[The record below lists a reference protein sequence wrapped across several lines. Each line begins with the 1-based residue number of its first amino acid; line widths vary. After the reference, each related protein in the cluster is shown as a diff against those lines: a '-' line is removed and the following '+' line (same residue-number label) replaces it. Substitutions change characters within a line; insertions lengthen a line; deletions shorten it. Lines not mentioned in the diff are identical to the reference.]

1 MAERVR
7 GLVIAGATSGAGKT
21 TVATGI
27 IGALVRRGLRVQ
39 PFKVGPDYIDPSYH
53 SQVAGRA
60 CRNLDTW
67 MLPHDVVAEL
77 FDRACSGADIAVVE
91 GVMGL
96 YDGHSATGDAGSTAE
111 LAKVLNLPV
120 VLVVDASGAAR
131 SLAALVLGY
140 KSFDPELQLAGV
152 IFNGIGSDRH
162 YQMCREAV
170 TGITDTA
177 VMGYLPKKKDMT
189 LPERHLGL
197 VPMAEGPTA
206 HDFFERLIDQ
216 VETTLDMDR
225 LLVIAAQADSPKTV
239 SGIFPQETQPK
250 RVRLAVARDKA
261 FSFYYQD
268 CLDLLEAWGA
278 ELRPFSPLADTSLPE
293 GIDGIYIGG
302 GFPEM
307 YARELAQNTPMLS
320 AVRQAARAGMPVY
333 AECGGLMYLGQFLR
347 DFDGVEHRMAEV
359 LPVASCLDD
368 TKLSLGYRT
377 IRALSDGP
385 ILKQGQEVRG
395 HEFHWSRLDREPQG
409 EAAYLIPEQDR
420 REGFLMGNALASYV
434 HVHFASRVGL
444 AQQLIE
450 SCKQR
455 SNRRNA
461 IA

>member
-27 IGALVRRGLRVQ
+27 IGALVRRGFRVQ

-53 SQVAGRA
+53 SQVAGRSS
-60 CRNLDTW
+60 RNLDTW
-67 MLPHDVVAEL
+67 MIPHDVVAEL
-77 FDRACSGADIAVVE
+77 FARACSGADIAVVE

-96 YDGHSATGDAGSTAE
+96 YDGHSASDEAGSTAE
-111 LAKVLNLPV
+111 LAKALNLPV
-120 VLVVDASGAAR
+120 VLVVDASGTAR

-140 KSFDPELQLAGV
+140 KTFDPELKLAGV
-152 IFNGIGSDRH
+152 IFNGVGSDRH
-162 YQMCREAV
+162 YHMCREAV
-170 TGITDTA
+170 TGITDA
-177 VMGYLPKKKDMT
+177 VVLGCLPKKKDMT

-197 VPMAEGPTA
+197 IPMAEGPAA
-206 HDFFERLIDQ
+206 HDFFERLADQ
-216 VETTLDMDR
+216 VETTLDLDQ
-225 LLVIAAQADSPKTV
+225 LLAIAAQADPPKMV

-278 ELRPFSPLADTSLPE
+278 ELQPFSPLADTSLPE

-307 YARELAQNTPMLS
+307 YAKEVAQNTPMLS
-320 AVRQAARAGMPVY
+320 AVRQAARAGMPIY

-347 DFDGVEHRMAEV
+347 DFDGVEHRMAGV
-359 LPVASCLDD
+359 LPAASYLDG

-377 IRALSDGP
+377 VRARADGP
-385 ILKQGQEVRG
+385 ILRRGQEVRG

-409 EAAYLIPEQDR
+409 EAAYLITEQDR

-434 HVHFASRVGL
+434 HVHFASQAGL

-450 SCKQR
+450 FCEQE
-455 SNRRNA
+455 RNHQSVNS
-461 IA
+461 